1 MSSVLL
7 RSRLGRWTV
16 GGLLA
21 LGGLWLALACLA
33 NAQSRALTNVE
44 PSTAL
49 AWDPGNPRALSRL
62 AELYAENGGGASD
75 ARMARELALSALAQ
89 APLDGAAL
97 RVLGIEA
104 QRAGDMAGA
113 ARLMAAS
120 DRVTRRDSTTQL
132 WLLDQ
137 AIRRGAYPLAYDKAE
152 IVLAG
157 APATADQV
165 FPVLR
170 MSLNDPRAA
179 ALLTERLARRPPWR
193 ERFVAD
199 VFAHQDDVDA
209 ARRLY
214 AALSAGPA
222 KPTAG
227 ETAALVKRLADEHA
241 FREANDLWRRSL
253 SVAFRGGSAG
263 VYDGDF
269 RGGPGAP
276 PFNWRLSNGSDAFAE
291 LGRAP
296 DGQPALHVQFSTGAD
311 SRLAEQLMVLPPG
324 TYRLRGAA
332 LLGDRQAPDQ
342 LAWSVACA
350 EGGRVVLARAAQGAA
365 PGPDWTSFDVPFE
378 VPAEGCGAQWLSLRG
393 LAQDRFGTLEAWCRS
408 LAVVPAAMTARAAAA
423 PDARS

>member
-1 MSSVLL
+1 M
-7 RSRLGRWTV
+7 
-16 GGLLA
+16 LA
-21 LGGLWLALACLA
+21 LGGLWLSLACLA
-33 NAQSRALTNVE
+33 NAQSRALTSLD
-44 PSTAL
+44 PATAL
-49 AWDPGNPRALSRL
+49 AWDPGNPRARSRL
-62 AELYAENGGGASD
+62 AELYTENGGDASN
-75 ARMARELALSALAQ
+75 ARMARELALSALTQ

-104 QRAGDMAGA
+104 QRAGDLPAA

-137 AIRRGAYPLAYDKAE
+137 AIRRGAYSLAYDKAE
-152 IVLAG
+152 VVLAG
-157 APATADQV
+157 APASAAQV

-170 MSLNDPRAA
+170 MSLQDPRAA

-227 ETAALVKRLADEHA
+227 ETGALVKRLADEHA
-241 FREANDLWRRSL
+241 YLEAHDLWRRTL
-253 SVAFRGGSAG
+253 SVAFRGGGGG
-263 VYDGDF
+263 VYDGGF
-269 RGGPGAP
+269 RGGPGAA

-291 LGRAP
+291 LARAP
-296 DGQPALHVQFSTGAD
+296 DGRPALHVQFSTGAD
-311 SRLAEQLMVLPPG
+311 ARLAEQLMVLPPG
-324 TYRLRGAA
+324 AYRLRGAA
-332 LLGDRQAPDQ
+332 LLTDRQAPDQ
-342 LAWSVACA
+342 LAWSVTCA
-350 EGGRVVLARAAQGAA
+350 EGARAVLARAVQGAA
-365 PGPDWTSFDVPFE
+365 GGADWTSFDVAFE

-393 LAQDRFGTLEAWCRS
+393 LAQDRFGTLEAWCRD
-408 LAVVPAAMTARAAAA
+408 LDVMPATMAARAGAAA
-423 PDARS
+423 DVRS